1 MKESARNFLTGIV
14 SIVGLAGFGFLLLL
28 FGNINSSLR
37 PSYPMRI
44 QANQALGLRVGSQV
58 SMAGVPVGEVKSV
71 RIVANPLRPAEI
83 IVSIHGDIDVPL
95 GAKAQVSQSLI
106 AGTARLEFSLPEGTD
121 SGTVFARD
129 GSATLD
135 ANFESLEQKVG
146 RLLDERLGG
155 LDAAMR
161 SIQSVAEEAQK
172 WLGDEQMRAD
182 AKTAVWKAQQ
192 LIETAS
198 VTMQTITEAA
208 RGVQVSADALAVQ
221 LKPTMEQL
229 ASTLRSVERLT
240 EQARDGKGTIGQL
253 MSNPDLYHSLV
264 DSAERLKRTLGEVEL
279 LMQKIRAEGLGV
291 KF

>member
-1 MKESARNFLTGIV
+1 MKESSRNFLIGIV
-14 SIVGLAGFGFLLLL
+14 SIVGLLGFGFLLLL
-28 FGNINSSLR
+28 FGNINATLR
-37 PSYPMRI
+37 PSYEMRI

-58 SMAGVPVGEVKSV
+58 SMAGVPIGEVKSV
-71 RIVANPLRPAEI
+71 RIVANPISPAEI
-83 IVSIHGDIDVPL
+83 MVSINGDIDVPL
-95 GAKAQVSQSLI
+95 AAKAQVTQSLI
-106 AGTARLEFSLPEGTD
+106 AGSARLEFSLPEGTD
-121 SGTVFARD
+121 TGTVFSRD

-135 ANFESLEQKVG
+135 ASFESLEQKFNRV
-146 RLLDERLGG
+146 LEERLGG
-155 LDAAMR
+155 LDGAMR

-208 RGVQVSADALAVQ
+208 RGVQISADALAVQ

-240 EQARDGKGTIGQL
+240 EQAREGKGTVGQL
-253 MSNPDLYHSLV
+253 MSNPDLYRSLV

>member
-14 SIVGLAGFGFLLLL
+14 SIVGLVGFGFLLLL
-28 FGNINSSLR
+28 FGNINASLR
-37 PSYPMRI
+37 PSYPVRI
-44 QANQALGLRVGSQV
+44 QANQALGLRAGSQV

-71 RIVANPLRPAEI
+71 RLAPNPLRPAEI
-83 IVSIHGDIDVPL
+83 IVSINGDIDVPL
-95 GAKAQVSQSLI
+95 AAKAQVTQSLI
-106 AGTARLEFSLPEGTD
+106 GGTARLEFFLPEGTD

-129 GSATLD
+129 GSATLE
-135 ANFESLEQKVG
+135 ANLESLEQKVG

-240 EQARDGKGTIGQL
+240 EQARDGKGTVGQL
-253 MSNPDLYHSLV
+253 MSNPDLYNSLV

>member
-1 MKESARNFLTGIV
+1 
-14 SIVGLAGFGFLLLL
+14 
-28 FGNINSSLR
+28 
-37 PSYPMRI
+37 
-44 QANQALGLRVGSQV
+44 
-58 SMAGVPVGEVKSV
+58 
-71 RIVANPLRPAEI
+71 
-83 IVSIHGDIDVPL
+83 
-95 GAKAQVSQSLI
+95 
-106 AGTARLEFSLPEGTD
+106 
-121 SGTVFARD
+121 
-129 GSATLD
+129 
-135 ANFESLEQKVG
+135 
-146 RLLDERLGG
+146 
-155 LDAAMR
+155 MR

-208 RGVQVSADALAVQ
+208 RGVQISADALAVQ

-240 EQARDGKGTIGQL
+240 EEAREGKGTVGQL
-253 MSNPDLYHSLV
+253 MSNPDLYRSLV

>member
-1 MKESARNFLTGIV
+1 MKESSRNFLIGIV
-14 SIVGLAGFGFLLLL
+14 SIVGLLGFGFLLLL
-28 FGNINSSLR
+28 FGNINATLR
-37 PSYPMRI
+37 PSYEMRI

-58 SMAGVPVGEVKSV
+58 SMAGVPIGEVKSV
-71 RIVANPLRPAEI
+71 RIVANPIRPAEI
-83 IVSIHGDIDVPL
+83 MVSINGDIDVPL
-95 GAKAQVSQSLI
+95 AAKAQVTQSLI
-106 AGTARLEFSLPEGTD
+106 AGSARLEFSLPEGTD
-121 SGTVFARD
+121 TGTVFSRD

-135 ANFESLEQKVG
+135 ASFESLEQKFNRV
-146 RLLDERLGG
+146 LEERLGG
-155 LDAAMR
+155 LDGAMR

-208 RGVQVSADALAVQ
+208 RGVQISADALAVQ

-240 EQARDGKGTIGQL
+240 EQAREGKGTVGQL
-253 MSNPDLYHSLV
+253 MSNPDLYRSLV

>member
-1 MKESARNFLTGIV
+1 MKESARNFLIGIV
-14 SIVGLAGFGFLLLL
+14 SIVGLLGFGFLLLL
-28 FGNINSSLR
+28 FGNINSTLR
-37 PSYPMRI
+37 PSYEMRI
-44 QANQALGLRVGSQV
+44 QANQALGLRGGSQV
-58 SMAGVPVGEVKSV
+58 SMVGVPIGEVKSV
-71 RIVANPLRPAEI
+71 RLVSNPIRPAEI
-83 IVSIHGDIDVPL
+83 MVSINGDIDVPL
-95 GAKAQVSQSLI
+95 AAKAQVTQSLI
-106 AGTARLEFSLPEGTD
+106 AGSARLEFSLPEGTD
-121 SGTVFARD
+121 AGLVFSRD

-135 ANFESLEQKVG
+135 ASFESLEQKFNRV
-146 RLLDERLGG
+146 LEERLGG
-155 LDAAMR
+155 LDGAMR

-208 RGVQVSADALAVQ
+208 RGVQISADALAVQ

-240 EQARDGKGTIGQL
+240 EQAREGKGTVGQL
-253 MSNPDLYHSLV
+253 MSNPDLYRSLV

>member
-1 MKESARNFLTGIV
+1 MKESARNFLIGIV
-14 SIVGLAGFGFLLLL
+14 SIVGLLGFSFLLLL
-28 FGNINSSLR
+28 FGNINSTLR
-37 PSYPMRI
+37 PSYEMRI

-58 SMAGVPVGEVKSV
+58 SMVGVPIGEVKSV
-71 RIVANPLRPAEI
+71 RIVSNPIRPAEI
-83 IVSIHGDIDVPL
+83 MVSINGDIDVPL
-95 GAKAQVSQSLI
+95 AAKAQVTQSLI
-106 AGTARLEFSLPEGTD
+106 AGSARLEFSLPEGTD
-121 SGTVFARD
+121 AGIVFSRD

-135 ANFESLEQKVG
+135 ASFESLEQKFSRV
-146 RLLDERLGG
+146 LEERLGG
-155 LDAAMR
+155 LDGAMR

-208 RGVQVSADALAVQ
+208 RGVQISADALALQ

-229 ASTLRSVERLT
+229 ASTLRSVERFT
-240 EQARDGKGTIGQL
+240 EQAREGKGTVGQL
-253 MSNPDLYHSLV
+253 MSNPDLYRSLV

>member
-1 MKESARNFLTGIV
+1 MKESSRNFLIGIV
-14 SIVGLAGFGFLLLL
+14 SIVGLLGFGFLLLL
-28 FGNINSSLR
+28 FGNINATLR
-37 PSYPMRI
+37 PSYEMRI

-58 SMAGVPVGEVKSV
+58 SMAGVPIGEVKSV
-71 RIVANPLRPAEI
+71 RIVANPIRPAEI
-83 IVSIHGDIDVPL
+83 MVSINGDIDVPL
-95 GAKAQVSQSLI
+95 AAKAQVTQSLI
-106 AGTARLEFSLPEGTD
+106 AGSARLEFSLPEGTD
-121 SGTVFARD
+121 TGTVFSRD

-135 ANFESLEQKVG
+135 ASFESLEQKFNRV
-146 RLLDERLGG
+146 LEERLGG
-155 LDAAMR
+155 LDGAMR

-208 RGVQVSADALAVQ
+208 RGVQISADALAVQ

-240 EQARDGKGTIGQL
+240 EQAREGKGTVGQL
-253 MSNPDLYHSLV
+253 MSNPDLYRSLV

-279 LMQKIRAEGLGV
+279 LMQKIRA
-291 KF
+291 

>member
-1 MKESARNFLTGIV
+1 MKESSRNFLIGIV
-14 SIVGLAGFGFLLLL
+14 SIVGLLGFGFLLLL
-28 FGNINSSLR
+28 FGNINATLR
-37 PSYPMRI
+37 PSYEMRI

-58 SMAGVPVGEVKSV
+58 SMAGVPIGEVKSV
-71 RIVANPLRPAEI
+71 RIVANPIRPAEI
-83 IVSIHGDIDVPL
+83 MVSINGDIDVPL
-95 GAKAQVSQSLI
+95 AAKAQVTQSLI
-106 AGTARLEFSLPEGTD
+106 AGSARLEFSLPEGTD
-121 SGTVFARD
+121 TGTVFSRD

-135 ANFESLEQKVG
+135 ASFESLEQKFSRV
-146 RLLDERLGG
+146 LEERLGG
-155 LDAAMR
+155 LDGAMR

-208 RGVQVSADALAVQ
+208 RGVQISADALAVQ

-240 EQARDGKGTIGQL
+240 EEAREGKGTVGQL
-253 MSNPDLYHSLV
+253 MSNPDLYRSLV

>member
-28 FGNINSSLR
+28 FGDINSSLR
-37 PSYPMRI
+37 PSYPVRI
-44 QANQALGLRVGSQV
+44 LANQALGLRVGSQV
-58 SMAGVPVGEVKSV
+58 TMAGVPVGQVKSV
-71 RIVANPLRPAEI
+71 RIVPNPLRPAEI
-83 IVSIHGDIDVPL
+83 VVSIDGDIDVPL
-95 GAKAQVSQSLI
+95 AAKAYVTQSLI
-106 AGTARLEFSLPEGTD
+106 AGTAQLAFVLPEGTD
-121 SGTVFARD
+121 AGTVFARD
-129 GSATLD
+129 GSATLE
-135 ANFESLEQKVG
+135 ANFESLEQKVS

-155 LDAAMR
+155 LDAAMG
-161 SIQSVAEEAQK
+161 SIKSVAEEAQK

-240 EQARDGKGTIGQL
+240 EQARDGKGTVGQL
-253 MSNPDLYHSLV
+253 MSNPDLYNSLV